1 MIQNYIKVSFRS
13 LYKNKLST
21 LTNIVGLSVSMV
33 IGVLLF
39 AMVKTNWETDH
50 FHRHIART
58 FRILTSVKGKE
69 NTLWA
74 TSPPTIVQNI
84 SKLSFVE
91 KTILVRHGGLMN
103 VSTEKGAV
111 SASVTFSEPAFF
123 EIFGFE
129 LLSGDSRK
137 TLDDPNSVLI
147 SEEMSEKLF
156 DTQNA
161 LGRAIKFDG
170 WGNFLVGGI
179 IKKPLFKTHLPV
191 EVMFSLK
198 AATALEN
205 RNLIQKLSTSEDYKS
220 VSLYVLTKAS
230 KDVEKLNNALKNL
243 SVESRNGGEKYIFS
257 AQNIEEITPW
267 NPAVKNDLHAGMHQ
281 QAMNMWIFL
290 ALGLTLLAA
299 FNYTG
304 LSVARI
310 LSRAKEVG
318 IRKTNGAR
326 QKQIFSQFI
335 VEAIVISFLALIIAY
350 LGIFS
355 IRQAGGFSIGA
366 DLNIKPDLYFI
377 PILFLYAVITGFV
390 AGIIPAFF
398 LARFKPVDVLKNL
411 KTIRL
416 VTRINFYKAIIVI
429 QFSVTVMLMIFFVI
443 LKDSMGKQ
451 HDLLLSNL
459 PENIIIVELKNRK
472 ATIIKS
478 EIERLGQVEKIAL
491 SNCLPFSNPSE
502 KCTLKLT
509 SPERETVVY
518 SAFVDQNFLEIFNL
532 KLKAGSN
539 FPGKAVEK
547 DAHYALVNTSA
558 ARLIKQKN
566 GRENDLIGE
575 IIAVDSTHIQ
585 IIGILAENEFDSEFT
600 VPTIYRYNDSNA
612 NFLAIKS
619 HPASSDN
626 IRLLKKIW
634 QKTFPDFSPAIYNYR
649 ENAISESKAGEAE
662 FSLPFG
668 VLCSV
673 VMLVACLGV
682 LGMANYAVQSGK
694 LPISIR
700 KTFGANNQ
708 QILASVTKPFLK
720 LLLLSGVFGIP
731 LGWFCGNL
739 LKTRFG
745 SHVDLSFYNLLIGFG
760 IVLVVGTA
768 VVVSQTFRIIY
779 INPAKIIRGE

>member
-170 WGNFLVGGI
+170 WGIFLVGGI

-491 SNCLPFSNPSE
+491 
-502 KCTLKLT
+502 
-509 SPERETVVY
+509 
-518 SAFVDQNFLEIFNL
+518 
-532 KLKAGSN
+532 
-539 FPGKAVEK
+539 
-547 DAHYALVNTSA
+547 
-558 ARLIKQKN
+558 
-566 GRENDLIGE
+566 
-575 IIAVDSTHIQ
+575 
-585 IIGILAENEFDSEFT
+585 
-600 VPTIYRYNDSNA
+600 
-612 NFLAIKS
+612 
-619 HPASSDN
+619 
-626 IRLLKKIW
+626 
-634 QKTFPDFSPAIYNYR
+634 
-649 ENAISESKAGEAE
+649 
-662 FSLPFG
+662 
-668 VLCSV
+668 
-673 VMLVACLGV
+673 
-682 LGMANYAVQSGK
+682 
-694 LPISIR
+694 
-700 KTFGANNQ
+700 
-708 QILASVTKPFLK
+708 
-720 LLLLSGVFGIP
+720 
-731 LGWFCGNL
+731 
-739 LKTRFG
+739 
-745 SHVDLSFYNLLIGFG
+745 
-760 IVLVVGTA
+760 
-768 VVVSQTFRIIY
+768 
-779 INPAKIIRGE
+779 